1 MKPRSRADDLRSTE
15 LLRLG
20 KGEGLAWTIA
30 DATEGTQVF
39 GATGSGK
46 TSGSGYAIALAFLRN
61 RFGGLVLTAKPEDR
75 GLWEDYTREAGR
87 SNDLIVVDL
96 EGHHR
101 FNFLDYEHQRGG
113 RGRRLTQNL
122 VSIFTT
128 ALEPDG
134 AARSGSDPY
143 WEHALRQLL
152 TNAIDT
158 VALSGRRITLGA
170 ILDAILTA
178 PRGLAFFAPLLDK
191 SLCAAMLRSAHRRE
205 LTPEDREDLGQ
216 CIDYWGHDFAGLA
229 ERTRSVVV
237 SSFTSRATSLLRGPL
252 KAVFCSD
259 SDPTFRPEDSY
270 RGKIILL
277 DLPVKEFGDVGRFAQ
292 VLFKTVWQR
301 ATERRSDKEETTTAP
316 DGSRKPNPHY
326 NADFRPVFLWA
337 DESQHFVTAEDLYFQ
352 ATARSS
358 LAATVYLTQNISNYY
373 AVMGGR
379 EPRAATDSL
388 LGNLVTKIFHANGD
402 PSTNEW
408 AERLFGR
415 TWGPRKGSSIGWE
428 QHQGM
433 TTNVQESFDP
443 VVPAY
448 SFTKLKKGGLPDR
461 KTECILYLGGRL
473 SQATGNTR
481 IEHVFSQRESERP

>member
-1 MKPRSRADDLRSTE
+1 
-15 LLRLG
+15 
-20 KGEGLAWTIA
+20 
-30 DATEGTQVF
+30 
-39 GATGSGK
+39 
-46 TSGSGYAIALAFLRN
+46 
-61 RFGGLVLTAKPEDR
+61 
-75 GLWEDYTREAGR
+75 
-87 SNDLIVVDL
+87 
-96 EGHHR
+96 
-101 FNFLDYEHQRGG
+101 
-113 RGRRLTQNL
+113 
-122 VSIFTT
+122 
-128 ALEPDG
+128 
-134 AARSGSDPY
+134 
-143 WEHALRQLL
+143 
-152 TNAIDT
+152 
-158 VALSGRRITLGA
+158 
-170 ILDAILTA
+170 
-178 PRGLAFFAPLLDK
+178 
-191 SLCAAMLRSAHRRE
+191 
-205 LTPEDREDLGQ
+205 
-216 CIDYWGHDFAGLA
+216 
-229 ERTRSVVV
+229 
-237 SSFTSRATSLLRGPL
+237 L

-301 ATERRSDKEETTTAP
+301 ATERRSDKEETTTDP

-388 LGNLVTKIFHANGD
+388 LGNLVTKVFHANGD

-461 KTECILYLGGRL
+461 KTECILYLGGRI
-473 SQATGNTR
+473 SRATGNTR